1 MVCVKPVEQAEFT
14 YKILVNLAPY
24 LVMQSILTVIP
35 VGGSLCNLSVGLYLF
50 LVWMLSVTVIKNSST
65 VAPWA
70 GILEVAGD
78 QESP

>member
-50 LVWMLSVTVIKNSST
+50 LV
-65 VAPWA
+65 
-70 GILEVAGD
+70 
-78 QESP
+78 